1 MITSKAVTRCVMGYR
16 AKNERMM
23 SVRLQAKPVNV
34 TLIQVYAPTSD
45 AGDDE
50 REQFYDD
57 LQELLDST
65 PASDLVL
72 VSGDFNARIGN
83 NLVKL
88 EERGIVGK
96 YGLGRRNDA
105 GENMADFCIANRLC
119 IMNTSFQHHPRRL
132 FTWTHPNG
140 RSKQQIDY
148 VLVSTR

>member
-1 MITSKAVTRCVMGYR
+1 M
-16 AKNERMM
+16 
-23 SVRLQAKPVNV
+23 RLQTKQVNV

-45 AGDDE
+45 AADDE

-57 LQELLDST
+57 LQELLDVT

-83 NLVKL
+83 SLDKL
-88 EERGIVGK
+88 EEREVVGK
-96 YGLGRRNDA
+96 YCLGRRNDA
-105 GENMADFCIANRLC
+105 GEDMANFCVANNLR

-148 VLVSTR
+148 VLVSKRWRSSGHSMQDKAQC